1 MDLCGS
7 VHANLRAA
15 VQSARRLKDG
25 PVHPDTIDYW
35 RKLVTAAKG
44 QEVAM
49 ASFKTRELMN
59 DLQRAIDARGD
70 RDVGNPTNKETF

>member
-35 RKLVTAAKG
+35 SKLVTAAKG
-44 QEVAM
+44 QEV
-49 ASFKTRELMN
+49 
-59 DLQRAIDARGD
+59 RGEYALAVVSL
-70 RDVGNPTNKETF
+70 RTTQ